1 MEELAGE
8 AFAPRPLGHE
18 RVVVESGGDHHC
30 RRIESSL
37 SGLHCP
43 RDVASCDALDLG
55 PEPHVELVMRGVVL
69 QVLDPSVARWMLAVA
84 PAAGPESGLRAHPAG
99 RVEPQRRVTS
109 TPAGGHLVRA
119 LENDDVRAGPLQS
132 RTGGEPGSSCPA
144 DHGVN
149 HRSKFTLRTAASGA
163 KRAQDAS

>member
-1 MEELAGE
+1 MEKLASE
-8 AFAPRPLGHE
+8 AFAPGPLGHE
-18 RVVVESGGDHHC
+18 RVVVESGGDHHR

-37 SGLHCP
+37 SGLHRP
-43 RDVASCDALDLG
+43 RALASRDALDLG
-55 PEPHVELVMRGVVL
+55 PETHVELMMRGVVL
-69 QVLDPSVARWMLAVA
+69 QVLDPSVARRMLAVA
-84 PAAGPESGLRAHPAG
+84 AAAGPEAGLRAHPTG

-132 RTGGEPGSSCPA
+132 RTGGEPGRSCPA

-149 HRSKFTLRTAASGA
+149 HRSKVTLRTAVSVAE
-163 KRAQDAS
+163 RAQDPS